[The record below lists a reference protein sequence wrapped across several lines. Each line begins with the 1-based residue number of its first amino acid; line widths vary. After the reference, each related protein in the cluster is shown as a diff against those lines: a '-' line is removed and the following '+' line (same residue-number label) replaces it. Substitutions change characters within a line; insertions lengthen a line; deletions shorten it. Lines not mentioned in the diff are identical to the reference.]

1 MSNSLSTSIES
12 TLDEDQVHFLCREQF
27 CTIHSVDLGGTLHL
41 IPGDLEITDSDAPYV
56 NSSICVILGN
66 GSDHRIFI
74 SDCNVQQ
81 FPVEGLYMIQESRW
95 NRLYRIEFDK
105 AGLVRTSDFENICT
119 TYALSFDRIK
129 SRVKK
134 SHQEQMMSDPI
145 SNTNS
150 PRTVKKRLGETF
162 SAFRKRVRPVS
173 DAFVNLKKRSNAKL
187 TKSTENLARGF
198 NFNFRRGGNRTEYS
212 SNFEATIDSCTKEDI
227 QGQIDRIE
235 REEHA
240 LREMHD
246 LYRQNNREP
255 VPSSIISQRAE
266 NSNRLARLRSRFNE
280 LSLSELTR
288 LNMTVSHYESMS
300 V

>member
-1 MSNSLSTSIES
+1 MK
-12 TLDEDQVHFLCREQF
+12 
-27 CTIHSVDLGGTLHL
+27 IH
-41 IPGDLEITDSDAPYV
+41 P
-56 NSSICVILGN
+56 
-66 GSDHRIFI
+66 
-74 SDCNVQQ
+74 
-81 FPVEGLYMIQESRW
+81 
-95 NRLYRIEFDK
+95 
-105 AGLVRTSDFENICT
+105 
-119 TYALSFDRIK
+119 
-129 SRVKK
+129 
-134 SHQEQMMSDPI
+134 

-246 LYRQNNREP
+246 LYRYIPKTSLQH
-255 VPSSIISQRAE
+255 SYSQYHM
-266 NSNRLARLRSRFNE
+266 NWPN
-280 LSLSELTR
+280 
-288 LNMTVSHYESMS
+288 HDGD
-300 V
+300 